1 MAIPKILFAIPVV
14 LVGMVAPAAGASL
27 HHRPSGVI
35 GMGHEGYSSK
45 EIDIHV
51 GDTITFQND
60 SRWIHIIGAGHDGHL
75 AVPGSAEPVSSR
87 LLLEQNQTYTTG
99 TWNTAGTY
107 YMTCSVHP
115 DMTTK
120 IVVSQK

>member
-1 MAIPKILFAIPVV
+1 MTIPKILFAIPVV
-14 LVGMVAPAAGASL
+14 VAGMLAPAAGAAL
-27 HHRPSGVI
+27 HHRSGDVI
-35 GMGHEGYSSK
+35 GMGHQGYSSK
-45 EIDIHV
+45 VINIHV
-51 GDTITFQND
+51 GDTIKFQND
-60 SRWIHIIGAGHDGHL
+60 SRWIHIIGTGKGGHL
-75 AVPGSAEPVSSR
+75 AVPTADEPVSSR

-99 TWNTAGTY
+99 KWNTAGTY